1 MNLYNTKNKMDRLF
15 GVLKLGV
22 VPLEFHE
29 LYPCVAALP
38 VGDVDRKDVAGQ
50 LAYSFSPVHWAEG
63 YVYKDSRMAIT
74 VNTQP
79 IPVSEA
85 LAELCQV
92 PEWACSHCCARCL
105 GGLACE
111 TCTMSRLG
119 NSVMSLT
126 EAIAPA
132 RLQQLLINIIVD
144 MIGPSDL
151 SPHSQV
157 RRVTAS
163 FGTPAWLG
171 AQGLLARAVG
181 AARAWIA
188 RGRAALTNGAAPLVG
203 AAPVTDLYRELFCL
217 AASNPRARDF
227 AHLSVAVAALEM
239 PPPPTSARSQD
250 LHCDEGEL
258 ILRPR
263 WGAPHT
269 VAFTY
274 LKWKKGFTRDEHVAE
289 LPGVGSARYT
299 GDTRDLAT
307 WLVPR
312 DAASID
318 WLCDRSAALRGT
330 SQLTGKV
337 WLVPFCK
344 IDASLAHTLHACV
357 EGNPLSYSLHRL
369 GMQ

>member
-1 MNLYNTKNKMDRLF
+1 MNLYIANHKMDRVFDL
-15 GVLKLGV
+15 LKLGV
-22 VPLEFHE
+22 VPLGFHE
-29 LYPCVAALP
+29 LYPCMAALP
-38 VGDVDRKDVAGQ
+38 AGDVDREVVAGQ
-50 LAYSFSPVHWAEG
+50 LAYSFSPVQWAEG
-63 YVYKDSRMAIT
+63 YVYKDLQMA
-74 VNTQP
+74 VSLHTQP
-79 IPVSEA
+79 IPVSDA
-85 LAELCQV
+85 LAELRQV
-92 PEWACSHCCARCL
+92 PEWICSHCCARCL

-119 NSVMSLT
+119 NSVMTLM
-126 EAIAPA
+126 EAFAPA

-151 SPHSQV
+151 SPHSRV

-188 RGRAALTNGAAPLVG
+188 RGRVAITNGG

-227 AHLSVAVAALEM
+227 AHLSVSVAALEM
-239 PPPPTSARSQD
+239 PPSGAQD
-250 LHCDEGEL
+250 QVCRPALHCDEGEL

-269 VAFTY
+269 AAFTY
-274 LKWKKGFTRDEHVAE
+274 LKWKKGFTRDGYIAE
-289 LPGVGSARYT
+289 LPGVGSARYA
-299 GDTRDLAT
+299 GDTRDLET
-307 WLVPR
+307 WLEPR
-312 DAASID
+312 SVASIG
-318 WLCDRSAALRGT
+318 WLCDRLT
-330 SQLTGKV
+330 SQLTGQV

-357 EGNPLSYSLHRL
+357 EGNSLSCAGLACRK
-369 GMQ
+369 